1 LVATQVQAAF
11 NIVSLAAGTF
21 CSYTNDVAR
30 VPKNCQAVW
39 QRKSPLPNKSS
50 IALQSCLQT
59 RQTASLGEARLAR
72 LYANGIFARV
82 YRDVLQRNQRVGTS
96 SMTQPTIRLTVNGR
110 IHDVNADR
118 DTALLYVLRNDL
130 ELNGPKY
137 GCGLGE
143 CGACAVLIDG
153 VAARS
158 CVIPVSGCID
168 RDIVTLEGL
177 GSRDHPD
184 PVQEAFIAEQA
195 AQCGYC
201 LNGMIM
207 STKALLLRSPHP
219 SEAELLEALRYNLCR
234 CGAHIEIMRAAMRA
248 AGALAEAQD

>member
-1 LVATQVQAAF
+1 
-11 NIVSLAAGTF
+11 
-21 CSYTNDVAR
+21 
-30 VPKNCQAVW
+30 
-39 QRKSPLPNKSS
+39 
-50 IALQSCLQT
+50 
-59 RQTASLGEARLAR
+59 
-72 LYANGIFARV
+72 
-82 YRDVLQRNQRVGTS
+82 
-96 SMTQPTIRLTVNGR
+96 MTQSTMRLTVNGKSC
-110 IHDVNADR
+110 DVDAAP

-137 GCGLGE
+137 RCVLGE

-158 CVIPVSGCID
+158 CVIPINGCVD

-177 GSRDHPD
+177 GSREHPD
-184 PVQEAFIAEQA
+184 PVQEAFISEQA

-207 STKALLLRSPHP
+207 STKALLMRSPRP
-219 SEAELLEALRYNLCR
+219 SEAEVLEALRYNLCR

-248 AGALAEAQD
+248 AGCLAEAPD

>member
-1 LVATQVQAAF
+1 M
-11 NIVSLAAGTF
+11 
-21 CSYTNDVAR
+21 
-30 VPKNCQAVW
+30 
-39 QRKSPLPNKSS
+39 
-50 IALQSCLQT
+50 
-59 RQTASLGEARLAR
+59 LAR
-72 LYANGIFARV
+72 LYANGILV
-82 YRDVLQRNQRVGTS
+82 TGLNRDVLQACRRAGTIR
-96 SMTQPTIRLTVNGR
+96 MTQPTIRLSVNGR
-110 IHDVNADR
+110 IHDVDAAP

-158 CVIPVSGCID
+158 CVIPISGCVG

-184 PVQEAFIAEQA
+184 PVQDAFIREQA

-207 STKALLLRSPHP
+207 STKALLLRK
-219 SEAELLEALRYNLCR
+219 L
-234 CGAHIEIMRAAMRA
+234 HIEIMRAAMRA
-248 AGALAEAQD
+248 AGHLAEAQD